1 MSEENSQ
8 NFSQLEFKE
17 QLYVFYLEIKGE
29 LTKRN
34 IEIEKEQLQE
44 IVNSTNPSVI
54 LNYIREL
61 FYMLINIKLP
71 QEEESEELNINEHS
85 NKKLNK
91 PDDYNQLENHI
102 RKLEYDIRLFLQKE
116 FQNKIKR
123 DTLEMK
129 LNAYME
135 MENEFEEL
143 KEKVKYEGGK
153 FLNNERKDNEIMIL
167 RQENSI
173 LKKEIKKYKENNDL
187 YESKIKSEEETI
199 VELKK
204 QISSLNNKVTKI
216 EKNNINI
223 KQPNNNNSSINININ
238 NNGNS
243 SSKWI
248 IKQEN
253 QEITNINNKNNN
265 NNSNNN
271 NNTINPNTNPGSNFS
286 LKKRRINNF
295 TKNYRKYNS
304 NMGHNTTNNYNFQT
318 RSKFNNYEKRG
329 YSGFQTK
336 NHQSNSRAIN
346 NVEGNNA
353 FTSTYNKILSNLY
366 SKNKTPNKRDK
377 NHKKKNISN
386 NICIEDYDRTIIN
399 NINKSRRFN
408 SNGKNNSYNKM
419 IGIIPNSR
427 FPLSS
432 KHQGNKNS
440 MPSARKKNLQR
451 EKSAGS
457 HSSMIIN
464 KK

>member
-29 LTKRN
+29 LTKKN

-44 IVNSTNPSVI
+44 IANSTNPSTI

-71 QEEESEELNINEHS
+71 PEKENDELNS
-85 NKKLNK
+85 SRNKKRNKLNEIS
-91 PDDYNQLENHI
+91 QLESHI

-135 MENEFEEL
+135 METEFEEL

-173 LKKEIKKYKENNDL
+173 LKKEIQKCKENSDL
-187 YESKIKSEEETI
+187 YESKIKSEQETI
-199 VELKK
+199 NELKK
-204 QISSLNNKVTKI
+204 QISSLNKKVTKI
-216 EKNNINI
+216 EKENI
-223 KQPNNNNSSINININ
+223 KQPNNTNSSINININ

-248 IKQEN
+248 IKQDN
-253 QEITNINNKNNN
+253 KEITNINNKNNISGN
-265 NNSNNN
+265 NNS
-271 NNTINPNTNPGSNFS
+271 INPNSNTGSNFS

-304 NMGHNTTNNYNFQT
+304 NRGNNTTNNYNFQV

-336 NHQSNSRAIN
+336 NHKSHSRGIN

-353 FTSTYNKILSNLY
+353 FTATYSKIISNLF

-377 NHKKKNISN
+377 DYKKKNMSN
-386 NICIEDYDRTIIN
+386 TICIEDYDRTLIN
-399 NINKSRRFN
+399 NINKSRRFK

-419 IGIIPNSR
+419 VGIVPNSR

-432 KHQGNKNS
+432 KHQTNKNNT
-440 MPSARKKNLQR
+440 PLVQKKNLQR

-457 HSSMIIN
+457 HSSITIN

>member
-8 NFSQLEFKE
+8 IFSNLDFKE

-29 LTKRN
+29 LTKKN
-34 IEIEKEQLQE
+34 IEIEKSKLQE
-44 IVNSTNPSVI
+44 IANSTNPSTI

-61 FYMLINIKLP
+61 FYMIIYIKLP
-71 QEEESEELNINEHS
+71 PEIEKQEINNKTNNKS
-85 NKKLNK
+85 NDL
-91 PDDYNQLENHI
+91 NQLENHI
-102 RKLEYDIRLFLQKE
+102 RKLEYDIRILLQRE

-153 FLNNERKDNEIMIL
+153 FLNNERKDNEIIIL

-187 YESKIKSEEETI
+187 YESKIKSEQETI
-199 VELKK
+199 TELKK
-204 QISSLNNKVTKI
+204 QISSLSKKVTKI
-216 EKNNINI
+216 EKENINI
-223 KQPNNNNSSINININ
+223 KQPNNHNSSINININ

-253 QEITNINNKNNN
+253 QEISNNT
-265 NNSNNN
+265 NNSNSL
-271 NNTINPNTNPGSNFS
+271 IPNIMNPGSSFA

-295 TKNYRKYNS
+295 TKNYRKFNS
-304 NMGHNTTNNYNFQT
+304 NLGQTTTNNYNLQL
-318 RSKFNNYEKRG
+318 RSKLNLYEKRINNG
-329 YSGFQTK
+329 SQNK
-336 NHQSNSRAIN
+336 MHKSHSRAANHQEN
-346 NVEGNNA
+346 NNA
-353 FTSTYNKILSNLY
+353 FTATYNKILNNLFI
-366 SKNKTPNKRDK
+366 KNKTPNKRDK
-377 NHKKKNISN
+377 NYKKKKISSTINID
-386 NICIEDYDRTIIN
+386 DYDRTIIN
-399 NINKSRRFN
+399 NINKSRKFK
-408 SNGKNNSYNKM
+408 SNAKNNSYNKI

-432 KHQGNKNS
+432 KHQGNKNMS
-440 MPSARKKNLQR
+440 SSIPKKNLVR
-451 EKSAGS
+451 EKSNVS
-457 HSSMIIN
+457 HSSLIIN

>member
-8 NFSQLEFKE
+8 IFSNLDFKE

-29 LTKRN
+29 LTKKN
-34 IEIEKEQLQE
+34 IEIEKSKLQE
-44 IVNSTNPSVI
+44 IANSTNPSTI

-61 FYMLINIKLP
+61 FYMIINIKLP
-71 QEEESEELNINEHS
+71 PEIEKQEINNKTNNQLND
-85 NKKLNK
+85 L
-91 PDDYNQLENHI
+91 NQLENHI
-102 RKLEYDIRLFLQKE
+102 RKLEYDIRILLQRE

-153 FLNNERKDNEIMIL
+153 FLNNERKDNEIIIL

-187 YESKIKSEEETI
+187 YESKIKSEQETI
-199 VELKK
+199 TELKK
-204 QISSLNNKVTKI
+204 QISSLSKKVTKI
-216 EKNNINI
+216 EKENINI
-223 KQPNNNNSSINININ
+223 KQPNNHNSSINININ

-253 QEITNINNKNNN
+253 QEISNNT
-265 NNSNNN
+265 NNSNSL
-271 NNTINPNTNPGSNFS
+271 IPNMNPGSSFA

-295 TKNYRKYNS
+295 TKNYRKFNS
-304 NMGHNTTNNYNFQT
+304 NLGQTTTNNYNLQL
-318 RSKFNNYEKRG
+318 RSKLNLYEKRINNG
-329 YSGFQTK
+329 SQNK
-336 NHQSNSRAIN
+336 MHKSHSRAANHQEN
-346 NVEGNNA
+346 NNA
-353 FTSTYNKILSNLY
+353 FTATYNKILNNLFI
-366 SKNKTPNKRDK
+366 KNKTPNKRDK
-377 NHKKKNISN
+377 NYKKKKISSTINID
-386 NICIEDYDRTIIN
+386 DYDRTIIN
-399 NINKSRRFN
+399 NINKSRKFK
-408 SNGKNNSYNKM
+408 SNAKNNSYNKI

-432 KHQGNKNS
+432 KHQGNKNMS
-440 MPSARKKNLQR
+440 SSIPKKNLVR
-451 EKSAGS
+451 EKSNVS
-457 HSSMIIN
+457 HSSLIIN

>member
-1 MSEENSQ
+1 MTEENSQ
-8 NFSQLEFKE
+8 NFYGLEFKE

-29 LTKRN
+29 LTKKN
-34 IEIEKEQLQE
+34 FELKKSQLQE
-44 IVNSTNPSVI
+44 IVNSTHPSTI

-71 QEEESEELNINEHS
+71 PEKEKDELNS
-85 NKKLNK
+85 SRNKKRNKLNEIS
-91 PDDYNQLENHI
+91 QLESHI

-135 MENEFEEL
+135 METEFEEL

-173 LKKEIKKYKENNDL
+173 LKKEIQKCKENSDL
-187 YESKIKSEEETI
+187 YESKIKSEQETI
-199 VELKK
+199 NELKK
-204 QISSLNNKVTKI
+204 QISSLNKKVTKI
-216 EKNNINI
+216 EKENI
-223 KQPNNNNSSINININ
+223 KQPNNTNSSINININ

-248 IKQEN
+248 IKQDN
-253 QEITNINNKNNN
+253 KEITNINNKNNISSN
-265 NNSNNN
+265 NNS
-271 NNTINPNTNPGSNFS
+271 INPNSNTGSNFS

-304 NMGHNTTNNYNFQT
+304 NRGNNTTNNYNFQV

-336 NHQSNSRAIN
+336 NHKSHSRGIN

-353 FTSTYNKILSNLY
+353 FTATYSKIISNLF

-377 NHKKKNISN
+377 DYKKKNMSN
-386 NICIEDYDRTIIN
+386 TICIEDYDRTLIN
-399 NINKSRRFN
+399 NINKSRRFK

-419 IGIIPNSR
+419 VGIVPNSR

-432 KHQGNKNS
+432 KHQTNKNNT
-440 MPSARKKNLQR
+440 PLVQKKNLQR

-457 HSSMIIN
+457 HSSITIN

>member
-29 LTKRN
+29 LTKKN

-44 IVNSTNPSVI
+44 IANSTNPSTI

-71 QEEESEELNINEHS
+71 PEKENDELNS
-85 NKKLNK
+85 SRNKKRNKLNEIS
-91 PDDYNQLENHI
+91 QLESHI

-135 MENEFEEL
+135 METEFEEL

-173 LKKEIKKYKENNDL
+173 LKKEIQKCKENSDL
-187 YESKIKSEEETI
+187 YESKIKSEQETI
-199 VELKK
+199 NELKK
-204 QISSLNNKVTKI
+204 QISSLNKKVTKI
-216 EKNNINI
+216 EKENI
-223 KQPNNNNSSINININ
+223 KQPNNTNSSINININ

-248 IKQEN
+248 IKQDN
-253 QEITNINNKNNN
+253 KEITNINNKNNISSN
-265 NNSNNN
+265 NNS
-271 NNTINPNTNPGSNFS
+271 INPNSNTGSNFS

-304 NMGHNTTNNYNFQT
+304 NRGNNTTNNYNFQV

-329 YSGFQTK
+329 YSGFQIK
-336 NHQSNSRAIN
+336 NHKSHSRGIN

-353 FTSTYNKILSNLY
+353 FTATYSKIISNLF

-377 NHKKKNISN
+377 DYKKKNMSN
-386 NICIEDYDRTIIN
+386 TICIEDYDRTLIN
-399 NINKSRRFN
+399 NINKSRRFK

-419 IGIIPNSR
+419 VGIVPNSR

-432 KHQGNKNS
+432 KHQTNKNNT
-440 MPSARKKNLQR
+440 PLVQKKNLQR

-457 HSSMIIN
+457 HSSIMIN

>member
-8 NFSQLEFKE
+8 IFSNLDFKE

-29 LTKRN
+29 LTKKN
-34 IEIEKEQLQE
+34 IEIEKSKLQE
-44 IVNSTNPSVI
+44 IANSTNPSTI

-61 FYMLINIKLP
+61 FYMIINIKLP
-71 QEEESEELNINEHS
+71 PEIEKQEIN
-85 NKKLNK
+85 NKTNNKLN
-91 PDDYNQLENHI
+91 DLNQLENHI
-102 RKLEYDIRLFLQKE
+102 RKLEYDIRLLLQRE

-153 FLNNERKDNEIMIL
+153 FLNNERKDNEIIIL

-187 YESKIKSEEETI
+187 YESKIKSEQETI
-199 VELKK
+199 TELKK
-204 QISSLNNKVTKI
+204 QISSLSKKVTKI
-216 EKNNINI
+216 EKENINI
-223 KQPNNNNSSINININ
+223 KQPNNHNSSINININ

-253 QEITNINNKNNN
+253 QEISNNT
-265 NNSNNN
+265 NNSNSL
-271 NNTINPNTNPGSNFS
+271 IPNMNPGSSFA

-295 TKNYRKYNS
+295 TKNYRKFNS
-304 NMGHNTTNNYNFQT
+304 NLGQTTTNNYNLQL
-318 RSKFNNYEKRG
+318 RSKLNLYEKRINNG
-329 YSGFQTK
+329 SQNK
-336 NHQSNSRAIN
+336 MHKSHSRAANHQEN
-346 NVEGNNA
+346 NNA
-353 FTSTYNKILSNLY
+353 FTATYNKILNNLFI
-366 SKNKTPNKRDK
+366 KNKTPNKRDK
-377 NHKKKNISN
+377 NYKKKKISSTINID
-386 NICIEDYDRTIIN
+386 DYDRTIIN
-399 NINKSRRFN
+399 NINKSGKFK
-408 SNGKNNSYNKM
+408 SNAKNNSYNKI

-432 KHQGNKNS
+432 KHQGNKNMS
-440 MPSARKKNLQR
+440 SSIPKKNLVR
-451 EKSAGS
+451 EKSNVS
-457 HSSMIIN
+457 HSSLIIN

>member
-8 NFSQLEFKE
+8 IFSNLDFKE

-29 LTKRN
+29 LTKKN
-34 IEIEKEQLQE
+34 IEIEKSKLQE
-44 IVNSTNPSVI
+44 IANSTNPSTI

-61 FYMLINIKLP
+61 FYMIINIKLP
-71 QEEESEELNINEHS
+71 PEIEKQEINNKTNNKS
-85 NKKLNK
+85 NDL
-91 PDDYNQLENHI
+91 NQLENHI
-102 RKLEYDIRLFLQKE
+102 RKLEYDIRILLQRE

-153 FLNNERKDNEIMIL
+153 FLNNERKDNEIIIL

-187 YESKIKSEEETI
+187 YESKIKSEQETI
-199 VELKK
+199 TELKK
-204 QISSLNNKVTKI
+204 QISSLSKKVTKI
-216 EKNNINI
+216 EKENINK
-223 KQPNNNNSSINININ
+223 KQPNNHNSSINININ

-253 QEITNINNKNNN
+253 QEISNNT
-265 NNSNNN
+265 NNSNSL
-271 NNTINPNTNPGSNFS
+271 IPNMNPGSSFA

-295 TKNYRKYNS
+295 TKNYRKFNS
-304 NMGHNTTNNYNFQT
+304 NLGQTTTNNYNLQL
-318 RSKFNNYEKRG
+318 RSKLNLYEKRINNG
-329 YSGFQTK
+329 SQNK
-336 NHQSNSRAIN
+336 MHKSHSRAANHQEN
-346 NVEGNNA
+346 NNA
-353 FTSTYNKILSNLY
+353 FTATYNKILNNLFI
-366 SKNKTPNKRDK
+366 KNKTPNKRDK
-377 NHKKKNISN
+377 NYKKKKISSTINID
-386 NICIEDYDRTIIN
+386 DYDRTIIN
-399 NINKSRRFN
+399 NINKSGKFK
-408 SNGKNNSYNKM
+408 SNAKNNSYNKI

-432 KHQGNKNS
+432 KHQGNKNMS
-440 MPSARKKNLQR
+440 SSIPKKNLVR
-451 EKSAGS
+451 EKSNVS
-457 HSSMIIN
+457 HSSLIIN

>member
-8 NFSQLEFKE
+8 NFSKLEFKE

-29 LTKRN
+29 LTKKN

-44 IVNSTNPSVI
+44 IANSTNPSTI

-71 QEEESEELNINEHS
+71 PEKENDELNS
-85 NKKLNK
+85 SRNKKRNKLNEIS
-91 PDDYNQLENHI
+91 QLESHI

-135 MENEFEEL
+135 METEFEEL

-173 LKKEIKKYKENNDL
+173 LKKEIQKCKENSDL
-187 YESKIKSEEETI
+187 YESKIKSEQETI
-199 VELKK
+199 NELKK
-204 QISSLNNKVTKI
+204 QISSLNKKVTKI
-216 EKNNINI
+216 EKENI
-223 KQPNNNNSSINININ
+223 KQPNNTNSSINININ

-248 IKQEN
+248 IKQDN
-253 QEITNINNKNNN
+253 KEITNINNKNNISSN
-265 NNSNNN
+265 NNS
-271 NNTINPNTNPGSNFS
+271 INPNSNTGSNFS

-304 NMGHNTTNNYNFQT
+304 NRGNNTTNNYNFQV

-336 NHQSNSRAIN
+336 NHKSHSRGIN

-353 FTSTYNKILSNLY
+353 FTATYSKIISNLF

-377 NHKKKNISN
+377 DYKKKNMSN
-386 NICIEDYDRTIIN
+386 TICIEDYDRTLIN
-399 NINKSRRFN
+399 NINKSRRFK

-419 IGIIPNSR
+419 VGIVPNSR

-432 KHQGNKNS
+432 KHQTNKNNT
-440 MPSARKKNLQR
+440 PLVQKKNLQR

-457 HSSMIIN
+457 HSSITIN

>member
-8 NFSQLEFKE
+8 IFSNLDFKE

-29 LTKRN
+29 LTKKN
-34 IEIEKEQLQE
+34 IEIEKSKLQE
-44 IVNSTNPSVI
+44 IANSTNPSTI

-61 FYMLINIKLP
+61 FYMIINIKLP
-71 QEEESEELNINEHS
+71 PEIEKQEINNKTNNQS
-85 NKKLNK
+85 NDL
-91 PDDYNQLENHI
+91 NQLENHI
-102 RKLEYDIRLFLQKE
+102 RKLEYDIRILLQRE

-153 FLNNERKDNEIMIL
+153 FLNNERKDNEIIIL

-187 YESKIKSEEETI
+187 YESKIKSEQETI
-199 VELKK
+199 TELKK
-204 QISSLNNKVTKI
+204 QISSLSKKVTKI
-216 EKNNINI
+216 EKENINI
-223 KQPNNNNSSINININ
+223 KQPNNHNSSINININ

-253 QEITNINNKNNN
+253 QEISNNT
-265 NNSNNN
+265 NNSNSL
-271 NNTINPNTNPGSNFS
+271 IPNMNPGSSFA
-286 LKKRRINNF
+286 LKKRRMNNF
-295 TKNYRKYNS
+295 TKNYRKFNS
-304 NMGHNTTNNYNFQT
+304 NLGQTTTNNYNLQL
-318 RSKFNNYEKRG
+318 RSKLNLYEKRINNG
-329 YSGFQTK
+329 SQNK
-336 NHQSNSRAIN
+336 MHKSHSRAANHQEN
-346 NVEGNNA
+346 NNA
-353 FTSTYNKILSNLY
+353 FTATYNKILNNLFI
-366 SKNKTPNKRDK
+366 KNKTPNKRDK
-377 NHKKKNISN
+377 NYKKKKISSTINID
-386 NICIEDYDRTIIN
+386 DYDRTIIN
-399 NINKSRRFN
+399 NINKSRKFK
-408 SNGKNNSYNKM
+408 SNAKNNSYNKI

-432 KHQGNKNS
+432 KHQGNKNMS
-440 MPSARKKNLQR
+440 SSIPKKNLVR
-451 EKSAGS
+451 EKSNVS
-457 HSSMIIN
+457 HSSLIIN